1 MAPIL
6 NQADLRSAELGNG
19 PAGRVAKRNSLDNR
33 DFVMTKKNG
42 EPAGART
49 QDPRLKRSNCGILI
63 RARSCNGFPTFSC
76 DAAMFEHSVGSTLS
90 PPFRSIPAEFCH
102 KIHHSEMVR
111 RMVPSSTG
119 LSTLMGADAGPFR
132 LSWRVE
138 PPARDAND
146 LLYTTRTPQGLP
158 RYSDQT
164 LITVFLCSHHLS

>member
-1 MAPIL
+1 
-6 NQADLRSAELGNG
+6 
-19 PAGRVAKRNSLDNR
+19 
-33 DFVMTKKNG
+33 
-42 EPAGART
+42 
-49 QDPRLKRSNCGILI
+49 
-63 RARSCNGFPTFSC
+63 
-76 DAAMFEHSVGSTLS
+76 
-90 PPFRSIPAEFCH
+90 
-102 KIHHSEMVR
+102 
-111 RMVPSSTG
+111 MVPSSTG